1 MKLCQK
7 CGQLLAEE
15 ITSCPSC
22 GSEVV
27 EGRKYIDDYRIVEV
41 LHEGYSSILCRA
53 LKDDSDE
60 PVVIRIFTPQSGV
73 NAGIA
78 ERLKQELEVLHE
90 LPEDYFIRHFEIRKS
105 GDGLWY
111 RVSESIEAENWGS
124 LLASGRLQDYRVAF
138 KLFARIALILE
149 GLHRIGHFIPHLI
162 LDDIIVFKGEGD
174 QLEVK
179 IDYKLSRFLDPKLDR
194 PGPML
199 KKLLDSHPDIVN
211 QRPLDFRSDIWS
223 LGKIFVE
230 LLTAEHDTA
239 DFSAEIEE
247 LYLPQE
253 IEILFKT
260 MLADDPGLRPR
271 SMAEVAETLTRIDEK
286 QVEAAMQRRSEP
298 MPPPAREIRGLKRW
312 VRLLVVVL
320 VLLGLLG
327 LVTWHYFIS
336 RQTDSEATLSKYA
349 NRYAGAVAFVLVE
362 YRVLDDENQYYHNR
376 SEGTAFLVDEQGY
389 LLTNRHV
396 ACPWLEDSSIY
407 RLINRYGQLQRPLR
421 LEYRA
426 FLWFEGQKA
435 FKRLPQLSESDDL
448 DDIYHLDRAFRT
460 DGERRLAIV
469 GVAKVPEKTHERIKS
484 PLKDDFAVLKIN
496 RVPEGLNPL
505 PLDLRMTPSKVP
517 KLLPVIALGFPLGST
532 TQEAAVNVS
541 VTRGHVRRAFENF
554 LQVDSSLYRG
564 NSGGP
569 VIDVNG
575 KVIGIASSVAMD
587 WASAPVPVATALSD
601 LGMILPITKAAS
613 FLGEIKAGHVKW
625 NGVLDLSVDAKI
637 KRITA
642 AAEGKQWQKARD
654 LADEALASSQDPSLI
669 MAAAMMHFC
678 TADYPGAKQL
688 FSRALSMD
696 ADNSQAR
703 FMLYLIDRVND
714 DAAASPFR
722 KDLLALD
729 WRSPHEIYGYLVR
742 VLDGNV
748 EETSALKGGYSANEK
763 SWLHYVVGLNRQRR
777 QDSAGSEQALQETLL
792 AVDEDNWVYYLALSA
807 LEKVRRQRLEN
818 MPAGEARQTY
828 QSGIAAF
835 EKTLEQARQTRL
847 ENQKK
852 IGSILAN
859 LKQVPAP
866 QEKRAALAQ
875 ILAIDSTNT
884 DALLGLIYLDAMLAS
899 WQPALDNAQKYLAL
913 QGRENRGHLQIGLL
927 APEILHNMG
936 RKAQAKSGLAAYSR
950 RTADAWYRSIAASLL
965 GDDSEQALFE
975 KAVESPE
982 YTLTAYTALGFW
994 AEGAGDRDK
1003 AISYYKEALGSYM
1016 DDMSEYEF
1024 ALQRIKML
1032 RNSQK

>member
-1 MKLCQK
+1 MKLCQN
-7 CGQLLAEE
+7 CGQMLAEE

-27 EGRKYIDDYRIVEV
+27 EGRKYIDDYHIVEV

-53 LKDDSDE
+53 FKDGSDE
-60 PVVIRIFTPQSGV
+60 PVVIRIFTPRSGV
-73 NAGIA
+73 NASIA
-78 ERLKQELEVLHE
+78 ERLKQELEELHK
-90 LPEDYFIRHFEIRKS
+90 LPEDYFVRHFEIRKS
-105 GDGLWY
+105 SDGLWY

-162 LDDIIVFKGEGD
+162 LDDIIVFKGEAD

-199 KKLLDSHPDIVN
+199 KKLLNSHPDIVN

-230 LLTAEHDTA
+230 LLTAEHDAA
-239 DFSAEIEE
+239 DFSAELEE

-253 IEILFKT
+253 VEILFKT

-271 SMAEVAETLTRIDEK
+271 SMAEVAETLARVDKKGIET
-286 QVEAAMQRRSEP
+286 AMQRRSEP
-298 MPPPAREIRGLKRW
+298 IPPPAQEIRGLKKW

-327 LVTWHYFIS
+327 LVTWHYFYS
-336 RQTDSEATLSKYA
+336 RQTDSEATLSNYA

-362 YRVLDDENQYYHNR
+362 YRVIDDENQYYHNR

-396 ACPWLEDSSIY
+396 ACPWLEDSNIY
-407 RLINRYGQLQRPLR
+407 RLINRFGQLQRPVR

-435 FKRLPQLSESDDL
+435 FKRLPQLSESDNL
-448 DDIYHLDRAFRT
+448 DDIYHLDQAFHT
-460 DGERRLAIV
+460 DGERRLVIA
-469 GVAKVPEKTHERIKS
+469 GVAKVPEKTRERIKS

-505 PLDLRMTPSKVP
+505 PLDLQMTPSKVP
-517 KLLPVIALGFPLGST
+517 KLLPVIALGFPLGSS
-532 TQEAAVNVS
+532 TQEATVNVS

-601 LGMILPITKAAS
+601 LGMILPITKAAA
-613 FLGEIKAGHVKW
+613 FLGEIKAGHAKW
-625 NGVLDLSVDAKI
+625 NGVLDLSVDAKL
-637 KRITA
+637 KRITT
-642 AAEGKQWQKARD
+642 AAEGKQWKQAQD
-654 LADEALASSQDPSLI
+654 LADEALASSQDPSLV

-678 TADYPGAKQL
+678 NADHGGAKQL
-688 FSRALSMD
+688 FSQALSMD
-696 ADNSQAR
+696 ADNGHAR
-703 FMLYLIDRVND
+703 FMLYLIDWINND
-714 DAAASPFR
+714 STASPFR
-722 KDLLALD
+722 RDLLTLD
-729 WRSPHEIYGYLVR
+729 WRSAYEIYGYLVR

-748 EETSALKGGYSANEK
+748 DETSALNGGYSTNEK
-763 SWLHYVVGLNRQRR
+763 SWLHYVVGLHRHQRL
-777 QDSAGSEQALQETLL
+777 DSVGSEQALQDAVL
-792 AVDEDNWVYYLALSA
+792 AVDSDSWVFYLALCE
-807 LEKVRRQRLEN
+807 LDKVRRQRLESL
-818 MPAGEARQTY
+818 PAGVARQTY

-859 LKQVPAP
+859 LKQAPAP
-866 QEKRAALAQ
+866 KEKRSALAQ
-875 ILAIDSTNT
+875 ILAIDSANSDT
-884 DALLGLIYLDAMLAS
+884 LLGLIYLDAMQAS
-899 WQPALDNAQKYLAL
+899 WQPALDNAQKYLAI
-913 QGRENRGHLQIGLL
+913 QGRESRGHLQIGLL
-927 APEILHNMG
+927 APEILHNMD
-936 RKAQAKSGLAAYSR
+936 RTAQAKTELADYRR
-950 RTADAWYRSIAASLL
+950 RTADEWYRMIAANLIGDRPEKSLL
-965 GDDSEQALFE
+965 E
-975 KAVESPE
+975 KAAESPE

-994 AEGAGDRDK
+994 AEGAGDRDR